1 MFHTRMLV
9 GMLIVGLLGLV
20 SSCNEK
26 KKSKKA
32 KIKNEEVMKKDEP
45 KEEEKP
51 KVPDTNISQRIGKFK
66 DEMKELGLP
75 VEFKECNL
83 DLLKEIVVTADMRRE
98 LYTRRASNHTY
109 NADYN
114 GIAREYEN
122 IAKVYE
128 DRMDDNAEWLV
139 NAASMYMRANDHDK
153 ALDLFRQAYNLRPQ
167 NLKVVQRYSIF
178 LSTAKPGIRDFAFA
192 ERLANE
198 AESLAKDENER
209 NLVADAFAE
218 LAFAK
223 FGLVPA
229 CEVLDEKASY
239 SYAEE
244 RCREFKSKN
253 SRYTIILLN
262 KKFKRSIRPAWRET
276 GIPEG
281 EPSCL
286 EQLSF
291 VDNAAY
297 TIYNKEKKPKD
308 AAELIAKL
316 LAYDMHYGD
325 YIEYLSD
332 YAEILLASGPENQ
345 EKAEKIYQLAS
356 KLDPNECYVYASYA
370 AALAKVDPVKNK
382 DRVKELNQQALRV
395 CEMESRQ
402 CMFQVGLNYQKIK
415 EFGEARKIGQ
425 EGMKLFPTFSF
436 ASLMKRQ

>member
-1 MFHTRMLV
+1 MFRTRMLV
-9 GMLIVGLLGLV
+9 GMLVVGMLGLV
-20 SSCNEK
+20 SSCSEK
-26 KKSKKA
+26 RKGKKA
-32 KIKNEEVMKKDEP
+32 KTESEEAVKKEEP
-45 KEEEKP
+45 KVEEKP
-51 KVPDTNISQRIGKFK
+51 KIPDTNISQRIGKFK

-75 VEFKECNL
+75 VEFRECNL
-83 DLLKEIVVTADMRRE
+83 DLLKEIVVTADMRKD
-98 LYTRRASNHTY
+98 LYTRRASNHAY
-109 NADYN
+109 NADYT

-122 IAKVYE
+122 IAKAYE
-128 DRMDDNAEWLV
+128 DRMDDNAEWLS
-139 NAASMYMRANDHDK
+139 NAAAMYMRANDQEK
-153 ALDLFRQAYNLRPQ
+153 ALDLFRRAYDLRPQ

-198 AESLAKDENER
+198 AENLIKDENDR

-223 FGLVPA
+223 FGLAPA
-229 CEVLDEKASY
+229 CSVLDEKASY

-244 RCREFKSKN
+244 RCGEFKSKN
-253 SRYTIILLN
+253 SRYTNVLLN
-262 KKFKRSIRPAWRET
+262 KKFKRSIRPAWREA

-281 EPSCL
+281 EPSCT

-297 TIYNKEKKPKD
+297 TMYNKEKKPKD
-308 AAELIAKL
+308 AAELLAKL

-325 YIEYLSD
+325 YIEFLSD
-332 YAEILLASGPENQ
+332 YAEILFASGPENQ

-356 KLDPNECYVYASYA
+356 KLDPNDCYVYASYA
-370 AALAKVDPVKNK
+370 SALAKADPVKNK

-395 CEMESRQ
+395 CEMENRQ
-402 CMFQVGLNYQKIK
+402 CMFQAGLNYQKIK

-425 EGMKLFPTFSF
+425 EGMKLFPTFNF
-436 ASLMKRQ
+436 YALMKK